1 MRYIQTI
8 DGFNEC
14 YVNSTDSADMDIMSF
29 SDILKSKDIVGVYAT
44 SPNCYKVLACKYGV
58 YLSEVKDAK
67 DCMKKVLANSVNN
80 CDIFKDNSIY
90 GQVNG
95 FIDCSDLPVDLS
107 ELRFASLR
115 INTDED
121 DSVFTSFSVRNGVIS
136 SESTSDTGIEV
147 NNHYLTLNGFKLVN
161 IPEADYCS
169 FNYIYLF
176 DNKSWLIRRL
186 GKNKV
191 MLIDLYSVMK
201 DGSGVYVT
209 YCSDDFSVV
218 NKDGLELM

>member
-1 MRYIQTI
+1 MRNIQTI

-14 YVNSTDSADMDIMSF
+14 YVNSTDSADMSIMSF

-44 SPNCYKVLACKYGV
+44 SPSCYTVLTCKYGV

-67 DCMKKVLANSVNN
+67 DCMKKVLANSVENY
-80 CDIFKDNSIY
+80 DIFKDNSIY
-90 GQVNG
+90 GQVRG
-95 FIDCSDLPVDLS
+95 SIDCSNLPVDLS

-115 INTDED
+115 INNDEG
-121 DSVFTSFSVRNGVIS
+121 DSIFGKFSVRNGVTS
-136 SESTSDTGIEV
+136 SEPMSDADIV
-147 NNHYLTLNGFKLVN
+147 VKNHYLTVNGFKLVN

>member
-1 MRYIQTI
+1 MRYIQAI

-14 YVNSTDSADMDIMSF
+14 YVKNTDSADISIMSF

-44 SPNCYKVLACKYGV
+44 SLSCYKVLACKYGV

-67 DCMKKVLANSVNN
+67 DCMKKVLANSVKN

-90 GQVNG
+90 GQVSG
-95 FIDCSDLPVDLS
+95 SIDCSNLPVDLS
-107 ELRFASLR
+107 ELRFASLK
-115 INTDED
+115 INNDED
-121 DSVFTSFSVRNGVIS
+121 GSAFTIFSVSNGVIS
-136 SESTSDTGIEV
+136 SEFKNSIDLEV
-147 NNHYLTLNGFKLVN
+147 KNHYLTLNGFKLVN
-161 IPEADYCS
+161 IPEAGYCY

-191 MLIDLYSVMK
+191 ILIDLYSVLK

-209 YCSDDFSVV
+209 SCSDDFSIV
-218 NKDGLELM
+218 NKNGIELI

>member
-14 YVNSTDSADMDIMSF
+14 YVKSTDSADMSIMSF

-44 SPNCYKVLACKYGV
+44 SPSCYTVLTCKYGV

-67 DCMKKVLANSVNN
+67 DCMKKVLANSVEN

-90 GQVNG
+90 GQVRG
-95 FIDCSDLPVDLS
+95 FIDCSNLPVDLS

-115 INTDED
+115 INNDEG
-121 DSVFTSFSVRNGVIS
+121 DSIFGKFSVRNGVTS
-136 SESTSDTGIEV
+136 SEPMIDADIV
-147 NNHYLTLNGFKLVN
+147 VKNHYLTLNGFKLVN